1 MKNLLL
7 NLVDLTTGL
16 GVEGFALNYG
26 IEVTRGPL
34 LFFLWFSRVNLP
46 L

>member
-1 MKNLLL
+1 MKESLL
-7 NLVDLTTGL
+7 NLVDLATDF

-26 IEVTRGPL
+26 IAVDTGAAI
-34 LFFLWFSRVNLP
+34 FFLWFSRVNLP

>member
-1 MKNLLL
+1 MKDSLL
-7 NLVDLTTGL
+7 NLVDLATDF
-16 GVEGFALNYG
+16 GVEGFALSNG

-34 LFFLWFSRVNLP
+34 LFFLWFNRVKLP